1 MINTVT
7 LVGRLTAMPEIRTIN
22 NDKKVATFVIASE
35 RNYKNKD
42 NKYDTDFIPIVL
54 YRSVDFVEK
63 YIGKGD
69 LVGITGSVQSRSYEK
84 DGQKKT
90 AYQVLAEEIQLL
102 TKAGKK
108 EDPKPQGM
116 DDFDEIEEITLP
128 F

>member
-1 MINTVT
+1 MINAVT

-22 NDKKVATFVIASE
+22 GDKKVATFVMASE

-69 LVGITGSVQSRSYEK
+69 LVGIVGSVQSRSYEK

-102 TKAGKK
+102 TKANKK

>member
-22 NDKKVATFVIASE
+22 NDRKVATFVIASE

-90 AYQVLAEEIQLL
+90 TYQVLAEEIQLL

>member
-22 NDKKVATFVIASE
+22 NDRKVATFVMASE

>member
-22 NDKKVATFVIASE
+22 GGKKVATFVIASE

-42 NKYDTDFIPIVL
+42 NKYDTDFIPIIL

-102 TKAGKK
+102 MKAGKK

>member
-22 NDKKVATFVIASE
+22 GDKKVATFVMASE

-69 LVGITGSVQSRSYEK
+69 LVGIVGSVQSRSYEK
-84 DGQKKT
+84 DGQRKT

-102 TKAGKK
+102 TKANKK

>member
-22 NDKKVATFVIASE
+22 NDRKVATFVMASE

-54 YRSVDFVEK
+54 YRSVDFVDK

-69 LVGITGSVQSRSYEK
+69 LVGIVGSVQSRSYEK
-84 DGQKKT
+84 DGQRKM

>member
-22 NDKKVATFVIASE
+22 NDRKVATFVIASE

>member
-1 MINTVT
+1 MINSVT

-22 NDKKVATFVIASE
+22 GDKKVATFLIASE

-54 YRSVDFVEK
+54 YRSIEFVEK

-69 LVGITGSVQSRSYEK
+69 LVGIRGSIQSRSYEK

-102 TKAGKK
+102 TKANKK

>member
-22 NDKKVATFVIASE
+22 NDKKVATFVMASE

>member
-1 MINTVT
+1 MINSVT

-22 NDKKVATFVIASE
+22 NSKRVATFMVASE

-54 YRSVDFVEK
+54 YRSVEFVEK

-69 LVGITGSVQSRSYEK
+69 LVAIRGSVQSRTYEK

-90 AYQVLAEEIQLL
+90 AYQVLGEEVQLL
-102 TKAGKK
+102 MKAGKK

-116 DDFDEIEEITLP
+116 EEFDVIEEITLP

>member
-1 MINTVT
+1 
-7 LVGRLTAMPEIRTIN
+7 MPEIRTIN
-22 NDKKVATFVIASE
+22 NDRKVATFVIASE

>member
-22 NDKKVATFVIASE
+22 NDRKVATFVIASE

-90 AYQVLAEEIQLL
+90 AYQILAEEIQLL

>member
-22 NDKKVATFVIASE
+22 NDRKVATFVIASE

-69 LVGITGSVQSRSYEK
+69 LVGIVGSVQSRSYEK
-84 DGQKKT
+84 DGQRKT

>member
-22 NDKKVATFVIASE
+22 NDRKVATFVMASE

-42 NKYDTDFIPIVL
+42 NKYDTDFIPIIL

-69 LVGITGSVQSRSYEK
+69 LVGIVGSVQSRSYEK

>member
-22 NDKKVATFVIASE
+22 NDRKVATFVIASE

-69 LVGITGSVQSRSYEK
+69 LVGIVGSVQSRSYEK

>member
-22 NDKKVATFVIASE
+22 NDKKVATFIVASE

-42 NKYDTDFIPIVL
+42 NKYDTDFIPVIL

-69 LVGITGSVQSRSYEK
+69 LVGIVGSVQSRSYEK
-84 DGQKKT
+84 DGQRKT

>member
-1 MINTVT
+1 MINSVT

-22 NDKKVATFVIASE
+22 NDRKVATFVIASE

-69 LVGITGSVQSRSYEK
+69 LVGIVGSVQSRSYEK

-102 TKAGKK
+102 TKANKK

>member
-22 NDKKVATFVIASE
+22 NDRKVATFVIASE

-108 EDPKPQGM
+108 EDPKPRGM

>member
-22 NDKKVATFVIASE
+22 GDKKVATFVMASE

-69 LVGITGSVQSRSYEK
+69 LVGIVGSVQSRSYEK

-102 TKAGKK
+102 TKANKK

>member
-22 NDKKVATFVIASE
+22 NDKKVATFVMASE

-69 LVGITGSVQSRSYEK
+69 LVGIVGSVQSRSYEK

>member
-22 NDKKVATFVIASE
+22 GDKKVATFVMASE

-69 LVGITGSVQSRSYEK
+69 LVGIVGSVQSRSYEK

>member
-1 MINTVT
+1 MINSVT

-22 NDKKVATFVIASE
+22 NDRKVATFVMASE

-69 LVGITGSVQSRSYEK
+69 LVGIVGSVQSRSYEK

>member
-7 LVGRLTAMPEIRTIN
+7 LVGRLTAMPEIRDIN
-22 NDKKVATFVIASE
+22 GNKKVATFVMASE

-69 LVGITGSVQSRSYEK
+69 LVGIVGSVQSRSYEK
-84 DGQKKT
+84 DGQRKT

>member
-7 LVGRLTAMPEIRTIN
+7 LVGRLTAMPEIRDIK
-22 NDKKVATFVIASE
+22 DGKKVATFVIASE

-69 LVGITGSVQSRSYEK
+69 LVGIVGSVQSRSYEK

>member
-22 NDKKVATFVIASE
+22 NDRKVATFVIASE

-69 LVGITGSVQSRSYEK
+69 LVGVTGSIQSRSYEK

-90 AYQVLAEEIQLL
+90 AYQVLGEEIQLL
-102 TKAGKK
+102 MKAGKK

-116 DDFDEIEEITLP
+116 EGFDEIEEITLP

>member
-22 NDKKVATFVIASE
+22 GDKKVATFVMASE

-69 LVGITGSVQSRSYEK
+69 LVGIVGSVQSRSYEK

-102 TKAGKK
+102 MKAGKK